1 MASWRYSSKY
11 GRLVPLTKA
20 GLQKLQ
26 ATGSLEIPGT
36 PRTKSSKGWSRKRD
50 FNEVDLADS
59 NHSKDLPPQPGG
71 EPSGSPS
78 LPADLHVGDGRVS
91 S

>member
-59 NHSKDLPPQPGG
+59 NHWNNMKAHNSDRRPFALARAKRRHERGLR
-71 EPSGSPS
+71 EI
-78 LPADLHVGDGRVS
+78 
-91 S
+91 